1 MRVMMPF
8 SLLGPDGYRLRQNQ
22 YLVLGDNQ
30 PSSWDSRYWGS
41 VPQAYLIGQGVVLWW
56 PVNMLRAIY

>member
-1 MRVMMPF
+1 MWADF
-8 SLLGPDGYRLRQNQ
+8 LTGPDGYRMPKGQ

-30 PSSWDSRYWGS
+30 PNSWDSRYWGT
-41 VPQAYLIGQGVVLWW
+41 VPERNLIGRGVVLWW